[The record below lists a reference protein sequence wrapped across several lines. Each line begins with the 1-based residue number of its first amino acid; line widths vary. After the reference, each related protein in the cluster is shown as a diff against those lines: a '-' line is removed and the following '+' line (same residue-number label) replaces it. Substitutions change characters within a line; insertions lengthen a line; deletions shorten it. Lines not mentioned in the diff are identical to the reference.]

1 MYSLFYIIFGLL
13 LSKENDHLISKENK
27 KKNGLIPKDTNPHFI
42 LFIMEKIEIKVLQ
55 PML

>member
-1 MYSLFYIIFGLL
+1 MYSFFYIIFGLL
-13 LSKENDHLISKENK
+13 LSKENDHLISKEN

>member
-1 MYSLFYIIFGLL
+1 MYSSFFILLGLL
-13 LSKENDHLISKENK
+13 LCKENGHLLLKEN